1 LPANAPILVIGVG
14 NEHRTDDA
22 VGLNVARHLR
32 QLSLEN
38 VMVIEENGEGA
49 NLLESWKGADTVI
62 IVDAASSGAKPGTVH
77 CIDARKQQI
86 PTGLLHHSTHTF
98 SVGDAVELARVMDR
112 LPPHMLV
119 YGIEGEEFEE
129 GMGLSQAVEES
140 VDRVAELVLKR
151 VRTLGPRWGALAMR
165 NTCVP

>member
-1 LPANAPILVIGVG
+1 LNASEGLARILPANAPILVIGVG

-22 VGLNVARHLR
+22 VGLHVARRLR

-38 VMVIEENGEGA
+38 VMVIEESGEGA

-77 CIDARKQQI
+77 CIDARTQQI
-86 PTGLLHHSTHTF
+86 PTGLLHRSTHTF
-98 SVGDAVELARVMDR
+98 SVGDALELGRVMDR
-112 LPPHMLV
+112 FPRHMLV

-129 GMGLSQAVEES
+129 GVGLSQAVEES
-140 VDRVAELVLKR
+140 VETVAELVLKL
-151 VRTLGPRWGALAMR
+151 VRTSGAR
-165 NTCVP
+165 

>member
-1 LPANAPILVIGVG
+1 LPANARVLIIGVG
-14 NEHRTDDA
+14 NEFRTDDA
-22 VGLNVARHLR
+22 VGLVVARRLR

-38 VMVIEENGEGA
+38 VMVIEETGEGA

-62 IVDAASSGAKPGTVH
+62 IIDAASSGARPGTVH
-77 CIDARKQQI
+77 CIDARTQQI
-86 PTGLLHHSTHTF
+86 PTGLLHHSTHTI

-112 LPPHMLV
+112 LPPRMLV

-140 VDRVAELVLKR
+140 VDTVAELVLKR
-151 VRTLGPRWGALAMR
+151 VQTLGPG
-165 NTCVP
+165 

>member
-1 LPANAPILVIGVG
+1 LPANARVLIIGVG
-14 NEHRTDDA
+14 NEYRTDDA
-22 VGLNVARHLR
+22 VGLVVARRLR

-38 VMVIEENGEGA
+38 VMVIEESGEGA

-62 IVDAASSGAKPGTVH
+62 MIDAASSGARPGTVH
-77 CIDARKQQI
+77 FIDARTQQI
-86 PTGLLHHSTHTF
+86 PTGLLHHSTHRF
-98 SVGDAVELARVMDR
+98 SVGDAVELARVTDR

-140 VDRVAELVLKR
+140 VDAVVELVLKR
-151 VRTLGPRWGALAMR
+151 VRASGS
-165 NTCVP
+165 C